1 MPKFIS
7 KKQLEI
13 CNNLAWDLKFNQSL
27 NPALFKY
34 LPNTYFHIVFSMPHD
49 DYIRTRIEFPISK
62 ELRKKFP
69 KYKKTHFE
77 LNMDF
82 TWEDF
87 EDLPETD
94 VLQKINESFN
104 RMSKEV
110 KRRLN

>member
-1 MPKFIS
+1 
-7 KKQLEI
+7 
-13 CNNLAWDLKFNQSL
+13 
-27 NPALFKY
+27 
-34 LPNTYFHIVFSMPHD
+34 
-49 DYIRTRIEFPISK
+49 
-62 ELRKKFP
+62 
-69 KYKKTHFE
+69 
-77 LNMDF
+77 MDF